1 MKLVIVS
8 GHSGSGKSI
17 ALNTLED
24 MGYYCID
31 NLPAGLL
38 NALSVELERNPTPI
52 ERAAVGIDARNLLQ
66 ALKEFTQILVALR
79 AKDIQVEVL
88 FLTSDHATLVK
99 RFSETRRRHPLSSA
113 LVPLAEAIEK
123 ERQLLEPIA
132 STANLFIDTS
142 NTNVH
147 ELRDLV
153 RDRIERKDKNSMSLS
168 LQSFGYKHGIPNDA
182 DFVFD
187 ARCLPNPHWQPELRP
202 LTGRDE
208 AVANFLSDKEEV
220 KRMLSE
226 LSKYLDGWI
235 PSFDADNRSYLTI
248 AIGCTG
254 GQHRSVYL
262 TEQLANHFRA
272 RYPNIVVRHRELP

>member
-202 LTGRDE
+202 LTGQDE